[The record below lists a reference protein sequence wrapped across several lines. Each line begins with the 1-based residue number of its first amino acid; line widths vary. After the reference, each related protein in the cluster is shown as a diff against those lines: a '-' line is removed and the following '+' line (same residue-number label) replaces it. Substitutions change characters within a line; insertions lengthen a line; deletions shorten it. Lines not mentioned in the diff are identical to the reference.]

1 MTEPARETPPAPVCS
16 CGRCDGRGA
25 LFILTTG
32 AEEWRPHRADG
43 RTGYDPKAAA
53 GDRWKR

>member
-1 MTEPARETPPAPVCS
+1 MTADAARETPPPVCS

-25 LFILTTG
+25 LFITTTG
-32 AEEWRPHRADG
+32 AQEWRPHDG